1 MKQLLK
7 ILLKLLPSK
16 VHIQLQYFY
25 HFHKF
30 VNLKNPQTF
39 SEKLQWLKLYDR
51 NPLYITMVDK
61 YKVKNY
67 VTNIIGKEYIIPTL
81 AVYNNANEINFD
93 KLPNQF
99 VLKCNHDSKSVIVCK
114 DKNKF
119 DKKAA
124 IIKLSKALERNFY
137 WYGREWPYKNVPSKI
152 IAEQYME
159 DAETKELRDYKFFC
173 FNGYVDN
180 VMICIDRNIG
190 DPKFY
195 FFNDKWELLRIN
207 KRGLETPQNFT
218 LEKPILIDEMF
229 RIASTLSKNVPFV
242 RVDLYN
248 CNNKI
253 YFGEMTLYPASG
265 FDSNLLPETDKYWG
279 SFIKFSKRRTL

>member
-7 ILLKLLPSK
+7 NLLKLLPSK
-16 VHIQLQYFY
+16 IHIQLQYFY

-30 VNLKNPQTF
+30 VNLKNPKTF
-39 SEKLQWLKLYDR
+39 NEKLQWLKLYNR
-51 NPLYITMVDK
+51 NPVYTTMVDK
-61 YKVKNY
+61 YKVKDY
-67 VTNIIGKEYIIPTL
+67 VANIIGKEYIIPTL
-81 AVYNNANEINFD
+81 GVWNTPEEIDFD

-99 VLKCNHDSKSVIVCK
+99 VLKCTHDSKSVIVCK
-114 DKNKF
+114 NKDIF

-124 IIKLSKALERNFY
+124 IVKLSKALKKDFY
-137 WYGREWPYKNVPSKI
+137 WYGREWPYKNVKPCI
-152 IAEQYME
+152 IVEKYME
-159 DAETKELRDYKFFC
+159 DKEEKELRDYKFFC

-180 VMICIDRNIG
+180 VMICIDRNIN

-207 KRGLETPQNFT
+207 KRGLEASQNFT
-218 LEKPILIDEMF
+218 LEKPILIDNMF
-229 RIASTLSKNVPFV
+229 KIASILSKDIPFV

-265 FDSNLLPETDKYWG
+265 LDSNLLSQTDKYLG
-279 SFIKFSKRRTL
+279 SLIKLPTRRIL